1 MCYIISHHKK
11 HGLKYQLG
19 STPGAG
25 CPDGRF
31 TIKTLLHLRHS
42 HNLPMWVL
50 FADLVK
56 AFNTSNHK
64 PMIEILGRYGCP
76 PKLQST
82 IAQMYVDSVV
92 RLIIGKIDTS
102 IPFQVGVKQGDS
114 IAPVIFLFIIMAFAE
129 TLEKEWI
136 KHGLH
141 RLEFKQHTNSRQSSG
156 RLTSHPRGT
165 FAHGSLFELFCIFY
179 VDNVAFAFLSR
190 MNTYIGTNL
199 VMRHFCK
206 LGLKTHVGNTK
217 KGSKT
222 ECIFF
227 PPPGFFKVPTLPPP
241 LLDPQL
247 QPLATKPTQEIDQ
260 ARRKQEDTMYDA
272 TRAPG
277 IIHAGDD
284 GIVTF
289 TKHFKYLGSFISY
302 SLCDDYDVDHQL
314 AKASTSIGALQPYW
328 DGPTV
333 DLLRKYLIFCAI
345 PINLLLYGKRCS

>member
-76 PKLQST
+76 PKLQC
-82 IAQMYVDSVV
+82 
-92 RLIIGKIDTS
+92 
-102 IPFQVGVKQGDS
+102 
-114 IAPVIFLFIIMAFAE
+114 
-129 TLEKEWI
+129 
-136 KHGLH
+136 
-141 RLEFKQHTNSRQSSG
+141 QSSG